1 MILDDFEPDVSR
13 TGSFLI
19 QKETSDLE
27 TLTCYDQM
35 LELLGVVQI
44 LRIDSEEGV

>member
-1 MILDDFEPDVSR
+1 MISDDFEADVSR
-13 TGSFLI
+13 TRSFLI
-19 QKETSDLE
+19 QKGTSVLE

-44 LRIDSEEGV
+44 LRTDSEEGV